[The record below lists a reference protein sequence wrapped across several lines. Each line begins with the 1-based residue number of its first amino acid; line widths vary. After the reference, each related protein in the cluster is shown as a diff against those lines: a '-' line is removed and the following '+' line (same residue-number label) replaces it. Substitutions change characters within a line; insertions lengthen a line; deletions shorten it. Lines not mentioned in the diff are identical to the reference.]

1 MARHTTADEKKL
13 IGILEH
19 MPFDPEKKQEWTSIL
34 NEYGLTE
41 EVAHE
46 IQAAVAGLEPAD
58 DEEEQTRRARNS
70 AEINLIIRRWRLAQ
84 NIPGRHGR

>member
-1 MARHTTADEKKL
+1 MARHTTSDEKKL

-19 MPFDPEKKQEWTSIL
+19 MPFDPEKVQEWTSII

-46 IQAAVAGLEPAD
+46 IQAAVAALEPIE
-58 DEEEQTRRARNS
+58 DEEELTRRARNS
-70 AEINLIIRRWRLAQ
+70 AEINLIIRRWRLTE
-84 NIPGRHGR
+84 NLPGRHGR